1 MSKKKPK
8 KYWVDYLLSF
18 HLGFC
23 HGPVD
28 ELVAVKM
35 KERDILDN
43 PMSGNGAV
51 VIDKPDLFG
60 GNEREGGAMGLL
72 TFMNGNEEQVAPQ
85 ALASRVGKTPSTM
98 PGFRQ
103 IASLLF
109 TGTGNEG
116 FTVASNYPNVPD
128 VWARFRRRSRG
139 LNAPGAIIEND
150 KGYRDSNPAHMI
162 WECIVN
168 TEWGM
173 GALPQQ
179 LDYPSFVAAAA
190 TLADEKFGLS
200 MIWTRQMT
208 IEAFIQEI
216 LNHIN
221 ALLFFNPLTGLL
233 QIKLL
238 RNDYDIN
245 TLPQVGPNQAS
256 LVTFR
261 RKLWGETINEIVV
274 SWTNPETEE
283 QETLTYQD
291 LGNIAMQ
298 GSVVSENR
306 NYYGIRSATL
316 ASQVGARDIV
326 SEASPRATATI
337 TAKRSLWNYL
347 PGDVVLFTWP
357 RYDIGQIVMRVMEV
371 DYGTPTDSKIKIN
384 LIEDVWG
391 LNHAEYLDPP
401 ETEWEDPA
409 RDPNQPNL
417 NLGAK
422 FLAVPYSWIQMNV
435 GEEHISDDM
444 YPDII
449 IAALVSPT
457 KDQKDIMSFVLHG
470 EEVMLN
476 GETVWASAGEK
487 NTVGRATLKDPLSQ
501 EATSVIY
508 IEDVTGGPGPEVGEF
523 AIIGS
528 GEERDSEIVLIDAN
542 LGDGNWRVWRGV
554 LDTVPHDWSSGDT
567 IWFIGST
574 FNAYDGNVRPANTQV
589 SYKIQPRTS
598 KGLRDLSLCPELT
611 TVRPD
616 RPYRPYRP
624 ANVKVN
630 LVPFYLSDESTDYGL
645 RHWTMDVSWSNRH
658 RKMEDSIIRRWD
670 EGDVAPEEGQ
680 TTEVILMDSS
690 EKEIYRWTGLEGTR
704 TTLQIPVELSGQIEN
719 FKIKVVSRRDGFES
733 LQGLTIDLRL
743 YRKGYGSDYGY
754 FYGGWPEE
762 TEFGNA

>member
-18 HLGFC
+18 HLGIC

-28 ELVAVKM
+28 ELVGVKM
-35 KERDILDN
+35 KEKDILDT
-43 PMSGNGAV
+43 PLSGSGAV
-51 VIDKPDLFG
+51 VIDKLDLFG
-60 GNEREGGAMGLL
+60 GNEREGGVAGLM
-72 TFMNGNEEQVAPQ
+72 TFMNGDDDQVAPE
-85 ALASRVGKTPSTM
+85 ALASRVNKTPSTM

-116 FTVASNYPNVPD
+116 FTVGANYPNVPD
-128 VWARFRRRSRG
+128 VWARLRRRSRG
-139 LNAPGAIIEND
+139 LDAPGAVIENS

-162 WECIVN
+162 YECIIN

-179 LDYPSFVAAAA
+179 LDLASFKKAAA
-190 TLADEKFGLS
+190 TLFDEKFGLS

-221 ALLFFNPLTGLL
+221 ALMFFNPRTGLL

-238 RNDYDIN
+238 RNDYDLD
-245 TLPQVGPNQAS
+245 TLPQVGPAQAS
-256 LVTFR
+256 LTTFR
-261 RKLWGETINEIVV
+261 RKQWGETVNEIVV

-283 QETLTYQD
+283 QETVPIQD

-316 ASQVGARDIV
+316 AAKVASRDIAA
-326 SEASPRATATI
+326 EATPRATATI
-337 TAKRSLWNYL
+337 MANRSLWTYL

-357 RYDIGQIVMRVMEV
+357 RYDIGQVVMRVMEV
-371 DYGTPTDSKIKIN
+371 DYGKPTDSKIKIN

-409 RDPNQPNL
+409 KDPNQPDMNV
-417 NLGAK
+417 GAI
-422 FLAVPYSWIQMNV
+422 FLAVPFSWIQMNV
-435 GEEHISDDM
+435 TDDGLTDDL

-449 IAALVSPT
+449 IAALVSPS
-457 KDQKDIMSFVLHG
+457 KAQRDIHSFVLHG
-470 EEVMLN
+470 EDVLLN
-476 GETVWASAGEK
+476 GETVWSSAGEK
-487 NTVGRATLKDPLSQ
+487 NTVGKARLKARLPQ
-501 EATSVIY
+501 EATSIIH

-523 AIIGS
+523 AILGS
-528 GEERDSEIVLIDAN
+528 GDERTSEIVLIDEN
-542 LGDGNWRVWRGV
+542 LGDGNWRIWRGV
-554 LDTVPHDWSSGDT
+554 LDTVPQDWDFDTT
-567 IWFIGST
+567 IWFIGSN
-574 FNAYDGNVRPANTQV
+574 FNAYDGNTRLANTPV
-589 SYKIQPRTS
+589 KYKIQPRTS
-598 KGLRDLSLCPELT
+598 KGLRELSLCNELT

-630 LVPFYLSDESTDYGL
+630 LVPFYRSDESTDYGL

-670 EGDVAPEEGQ
+670 EGDVVPEDGQ
-680 TTEVILMDSS
+680 TTEVILMDSD
-690 EKEIYRWTGLEGTR
+690 EKELHRWTGLEGTR

-762 TEFGNA
+762 MEFDNA

>member
-35 KERDILDN
+35 KEKDILDG
-43 PMSGNGAV
+43 PMGAGAV
-51 VIDKPDLFG
+51 VINKLDLFG
-60 GNEREGGAMGLL
+60 GNEREGGVAGLM
-72 TFMNGNEEQVAPQ
+72 TFMNGHDEQVAPE
-85 ALASRVGKTPSTM
+85 ALAVRVGRLPWTM
-98 PGFRQ
+98 PGFRG

-109 TGTGNEG
+109 TGNGGGG
-116 FTVASNYPNVPD
+116 FTVGSNYPTVPD
-128 VWARFRRRSRG
+128 VWARFRRRSWG
-139 LNAPGAIIEND
+139 LDAPDAIIPND
-150 KGYRDSNPAHMI
+150 KGYYDSNPAHMI
-162 WECIVN
+162 WECVVN
-168 TEWGM
+168 RKWGM

-179 LDYPSFVAAAA
+179 LDKPSFIKAAA
-190 TLADEKFGLS
+190 TLAEEKFGLS

-221 ALLFFNPLTGLL
+221 ALLFFNPRTGLL

-245 TLPQVGPNQAS
+245 RLPQVGPSQAS

-261 RKLWGETINEIVV
+261 RKLWGETVNEIIV

-283 QETLTYQD
+283 QETVSIQD

-306 NYYGIRSATL
+306 NYYGIRSAEL
-316 ASQVGARDIV
+316 AAKVLSRDIV
-326 SEASPRATATI
+326 AEASPRASATI
-337 TAKRSLWNYL
+337 TANRSLWHYL

-357 RYDIGQIVMRVMEV
+357 RYDIGQIVMRVMEI

-384 LIEDVWG
+384 LMEDVWG
-391 LNHAEYLDPP
+391 LNHAEYISPP
-401 ETEWEDPA
+401 KTEWEDPA
-409 RDPNQPNL
+409 KDPNAPDL
-417 NLGAK
+417 NLDAK
-422 FLAVPYSWIQMNV
+422 FFAIPYSWIQMNV
-435 GEEHISDDM
+435 TDDGLTDEM

-449 IAALVSPT
+449 IGALVSPT
-457 KDQKDIMSFVLHG
+457 RAQTDIHSFVLHG
-470 EEVMLN
+470 EDVMLN

-487 NTVGRATLKDPLSQ
+487 STVGVAKLKEGLRQ
-501 EATSVIY
+501 EAVSVIF
-508 IEDVTGGPGPEVGEF
+508 IDEVTGGPGPEVGEW
-523 AIIGS
+523 ALIGR
-528 GEERDSEIVLIDAN
+528 GDDERKDELVLIDAD
-542 LGDGNWRVWRGV
+542 LGDGYWRIWRGA
-554 LDTVPHDWSSGDT
+554 LDTVPHDWGAGET
-567 IWFIGST
+567 IWFIGSN
-574 FNAYDGNVRPANTQV
+574 FNAFDGNPRLADTSVH
-589 SYKIQPRTS
+589 YKVQPRTS
-598 KGLRDLSLCPELT
+598 KGLRELSLCPERT
-611 TVRPD
+611 TIRPD

-630 LVPFYLSDESTDYGL
+630 LVPFYTSDETQDYGL
-645 RHWTMDVSWSNRH
+645 RHWTMDISWSNRH

-670 EGDVAPEEGQ
+670 EGDVAPEDGQ
-680 TTEVILMDSS
+680 TTEVILLAGDDT
-690 EKEIYRWTGLEGTR
+690 ELHRYAGLTGTQ
-704 TTLQIPVELSGQIEN
+704 TTLQIPVELSGQVES
-719 FKIKVVSRRDGFES
+719 FKIKVVSRRNGMES
-733 LQGLTIDLRL
+733 LQGLTINLRL

-762 TEFGNA
+762 MELGNA